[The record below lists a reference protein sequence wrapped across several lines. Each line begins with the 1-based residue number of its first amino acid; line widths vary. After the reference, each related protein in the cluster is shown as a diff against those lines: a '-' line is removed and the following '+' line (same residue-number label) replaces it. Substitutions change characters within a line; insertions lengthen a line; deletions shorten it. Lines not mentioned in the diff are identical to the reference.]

1 MSRQEVALDE
11 YTEIRVRVWG
21 YLGATA
27 AMIFG
32 DKSSY
37 RRFLGVVGD
46 RRRVEAS
53 WGGEVRR
60 QGHRLGR
67 GWSGRWV
74 GLKGWS

>member
-46 RRRVEAS
+46 QRRVEAS
-53 WGGEVRR
+53 WGGDR
-60 QGHRLGR
+60 GIASAAGGR
-67 GWSGRWV
+67 GG
-74 GLKGWS
+74 GWG